1 MNVALEDTEEWANGR
16 LTAKYGDTFLRGN
29 NGAFTPRG
37 CGWRVDSFTNHAVLY
52 ISALED
58 L

>member
-1 MNVALEDTEEWANGR
+1 MNVALEDTEEWVAGR
-16 LTAKYGDTFLRGN
+16 LTNRYGDTFLRGN
-29 NGAFTPRG
+29 NGVF
-37 CGWRVDSFTNHAVLY
+37 SFLVRERQADTAVLY